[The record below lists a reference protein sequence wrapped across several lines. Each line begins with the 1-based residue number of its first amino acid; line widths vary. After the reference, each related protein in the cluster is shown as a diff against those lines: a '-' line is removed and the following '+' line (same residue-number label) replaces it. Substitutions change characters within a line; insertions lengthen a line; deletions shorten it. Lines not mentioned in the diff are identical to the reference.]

1 MAGSLQI
8 VIEGVNDTDAAF
20 GAVGKNM
27 NALQSSSQGL
37 VSKGLEPLRS
47 MLATGLKVAAGVAV
61 GAIAA
66 LGAGLI
72 SSIRSAE
79 SMEQNLADLA
89 ALMGTTKEASQPL
102 ADLIQNLGLDPNLK
116 VTAIEAADV
125 LKALAQSGRTA
136 DDMLS
141 GAAKSVILLS
151 NATGGDFAQSG
162 TIATD
167 VMDIFHIKA
176 GDMEHAIAGIVGVT
190 NESKFELNDYALAL
204 ANGGVA
210 AHNAG
215 LSYEDFNTLMAAT
228 ASSFTSGQTA
238 GTSWAAMLQR
248 LIPHTKP
255 AASAMRDLGLF
266 TGLTRAEFEKV
277 EEKLAKVNGQIA
289 ALDPTSKKYSERL
302 AELTAKQQALRSA
315 LDEGQSAFYN
325 QDGSLKSASE
335 IIAVLQDKMGNL
347 TDEQRNYYTHTIF
360 GTDATEAM
368 SSALNV
374 NLAAFD
380 ALGQKLQDEDA
391 VHKSAAER
399 MNTLS
404 GAIEILGGVVE
415 TTQTAIGKKFLPV
428 LTDMT
433 RQFTEFLS
441 KNAPKIIEWSG
452 QLAAKFQELAD
463 KYFPS
468 FIAGLGEWLDYI
480 PQLVS
485 NMATLAGKLWD
496 FILNAKAAIKPV
508 LDFVI
513 AHVSLKDA
521 LLAGAGIIAAIVL
534 PTLIN
539 FISTV
544 SSMMS
549 IINGAVLVVMALR
562 NAWATNFGNIRDITQ
577 TVLDY
582 LQSRF
587 GLLVAVLRDYG
598 GGALQEI
605 VKWVTGTQTQF
616 KNLSFIW
623 EVAKSTIQLLFS
635 DIQKYITDNLP
646 IWQAKLLS
654 WGNAAWE
661 WIKNAT
667 PVATLWL
674 GNYALAL
681 WKWITDNAPLWVQKL
696 APWGIALFQW
706 IGNAVPGAIDA
717 LTKWVDAMLGW
728 GTTTG
733 TTKTQTL
740 MGQLGTAMLTAL
752 GKIGLSLANLA
763 LTVATDLLLSLAK
776 GLLSWMGINVSLQSL
791 HDSIIGF
798 FDRTKTALG
807 EKAAL
812 IGGIVAL
819 MLTPGF
825 LAVVGTIVGTVI
837 PAIISLGATIGG
849 GLISALGALGAMLTG
864 GAVPAIGAFL
874 AALGGVALIVA
885 GVVIAAAALYIAWNT
900 NFLGIRDVTYKII
913 EEVKGIIAGIPSF
926 FSGIAAGFV
935 NAKNTVVNAVY
946 DVMDS
951 AVNTFNAIKDGV
963 KSHFYAVSQDI
974 IFSLRDGFN
983 AASSSAT
990 SALGSVMSSISAAA
1004 DSAANIKTKMLTA
1017 GQGLVSSLR
1026 DGINSN
1032 SADAVVALQNIIGNI
1047 GTTVSTLLAQGSPM
1061 FTHLKTKGGE
1071 IINVLFAGLASS
1083 GANGAGAIASAFRS
1097 VIDWVNTNFDN
1108 GGAIFNHIFGKGKE
1122 IGAALLVGLGQ
1133 GVASML
1139 SAIVDYVGAVANDIV
1154 GRMKWVL
1161 GIASPSKVL
1170 RELGQN
1176 TMEGFNL
1183 GLQDMIKAPQMTME
1197 SAAAGV
1203 IAGAS
1208 GAGGNVDKSTNTTH
1222 NWNVTVPTS
1231 GGGQAN
1237 EQMQSL
1243 FNTLTNVYAT

>member
-1 MAGSLQI
+1 MASSLQI

-27 NALQSSSQGL
+27 SALQSNSQNL

-61 GAIAA
+61 GAIGA
-66 LGAGLI
+66 LGAGLV
-72 SSIRSAE
+72 SSIKGAGDFEQHLVDVSAA
-79 SMEQNLADLA
+79 MGANAEQTSKL
-89 ALMGTTKEASQPL
+89 K
-102 ADLIQNLGLDPNLK
+102 DLILSLGIDPHLK
-116 VTAIEAADV
+116 VDATEAAEAIGQ
-125 LKALAQSGRTA
+125 LGTA
-136 DDMLS
+136 GIAIPDILD
-141 GAAKSVILLS
+141 GAARSTVLLA
-151 NATGGDFAQSG
+151 NATGADFTQAANIASDAMHLWGISAKDLQKAVDNITAT
-162 TIATD
+162 TIA
-167 VMDIFHIKA
+167 
-176 GDMEHAIAGIVGVT
+176 
-190 NESKFELNDYALAL
+190 SKFTINDYALAL
-204 ANGGVA
+204 AQGGGVA
-210 AHNAG
+210 ATVG
-215 LSYEDFNTLMAAT
+215 VGFEDFNTSIAAM
-228 ASSFTSGQTA
+228 SSFFSSGSDA
-238 GTSWAAMLQR
+238 GTSFKVMLQNLVPKSDKAEDAMKGLGIVTTDTTAAAKKLSE
-248 LIPHTKP
+248 LIG
-255 AASAMRDLGLF
+255 RDVAPNFQDMDKGLQELSKQ
-266 TGLTRAEFEKV
+266 TGVAKQSMGAF
-277 EEKLAKVNGQIA
+277 LAPFSHNQFFDANGQ
-289 ALDPTSKKYSERL
+289 
-302 AELTAKQQALRSA
+302 
-315 LDEGQSAFYN
+315 
-325 QDGSLKSASE
+325 LKSMADITEVLHNALSGLSE
-335 IIAVLQDKMGNL
+335 
-347 TDEQRNYYTHTIF
+347 EQKNEALHTIF
-360 GTDATEAM
+360 GTDAMRAAAAM
-368 SSALNV
+368 SRLTKADFEALQKTMAQTSATDN
-374 NLAAFD
+374 AA
-380 ALGQKLQDEDA
+380 K
-391 VHKSAAER
+391 R
-399 MNTLS
+399 MDTFKGSL
-404 GAIEILGGVVE
+404 EILQG
-415 TTQTAIGKKFLPV
+415 TIQTLQISVGDKFLPV
-428 LTDMT
+428 LKALID
-433 RQFTEFLS
+433 RFNVFLAAS
-441 KNAPKIIEWSG
+441 APKIVEWAGS
-452 QLAAKFQELAD
+452 LAD
-463 KYFPS
+463 KLKDLVDRYLPMFLD
-468 FIAGLGEWLDYI
+468 GLGGW
-480 PQLVS
+480 VS
-485 NMATLAGKLWD
+485 YGKSVAESLFAMSGKLWD

-534 PTLIN
+534 PALIN
-539 FISTV
+539 FVSTV

-549 IINGAVLVVMALR
+549 IINSSVVAVMALK

-577 TVLDY
+577 TVMDY

-587 GLLVAVLRDYG
+587 GLLVSVLRDYG

-605 VKWVTGTQTQF
+605 IKWATGTQTQF

-635 DIQKYITDNLP
+635 DIQKYVSDNLP

-667 PVATLWL
+667 PLATQWL

-681 WKWITDNAPLWVQKL
+681 WKWISDNAPLWVQKL

-740 MGQLGTAMLTAL
+740 MAQLGTAMLTAL

-776 GLLSWMGINVSLQSL
+776 GLLNWMGINVSLQSL
-791 HDSIIGF
+791 HDTIIGF

-837 PAIISLGATIGG
+837 PAVISLATTIGG
-849 GLISALGALGAMLTG
+849 GLLSALGALGTMLTG

-874 AALGGVALIVA
+874 AALGGIGLIVA
-885 GVVIAAAALYIAWNT
+885 AAVVAAVALYVAWNT

-913 EEVKGIIAGIPSF
+913 GEVKSLIAGIPSF
-926 FSGIAAGFV
+926 FSGIADGFV
-935 NAKNTVVNAVY
+935 SAKNTVINAVA
-946 DVMDS
+946 DVMNS
-951 AVNTFNAIKDGV
+951 TVATFNTLKDSV
-963 KSHFYAVSQDI
+963 KTHFYSVAQTI
-974 IFSLRDGFN
+974 IWSLRDGFN
-983 AASSSAT
+983 SASSTAT
-990 SALGSVMSSISAAA
+990 GAINSVMTSVSAAV
-1004 DSAANIKTKMLTA
+1004 DSAAGLKTKMLSA
-1017 GQGLVSSLR
+1017 GQGLTSSLR
-1026 DGINSN
+1026 DGINSY
-1032 SADAVVALQNIIGNI
+1032 SADAIVALQNIIGNI
-1047 GTTVSTLLAQGSPM
+1047 GTTVSTLLAQGSPI
-1061 FTHLKTKGGE
+1061 FNHLKTKGGE
-1071 IINVLFAGLASS
+1071 IVNVLYSGLATA
-1083 GANGAGAIASAFRS
+1083 GGDGAGAISSAFRS

-1108 GGAIFNHIFGKGKE
+1108 GGAIFNHLFTKGKE
-1122 IGAALLVGLGQ
+1122 IGAAILTGLAQ
-1133 GVASML
+1133 GVQSML
-1139 SAIVDYVGAVANDIV
+1139 SAVVDYVGSVAGNIV
-1154 GRMKWVL
+1154 DRMKNVL

-1183 GLQDMIKAPQMTME
+1183 GLQDMIQAPQLTME
-1197 SAAAGV
+1197 NAAAGV
-1203 IAGAS
+1203 IAGAAS
-1208 GAGGNVDKSTNTTH
+1208 GGGGNVDRSTNTTH

-1231 GGGQAN
+1231 GGGAAN